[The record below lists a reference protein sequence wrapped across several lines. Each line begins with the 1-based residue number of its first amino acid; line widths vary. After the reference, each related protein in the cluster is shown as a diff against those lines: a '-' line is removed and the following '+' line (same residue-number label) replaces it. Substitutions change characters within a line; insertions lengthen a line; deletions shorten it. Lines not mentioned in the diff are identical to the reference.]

1 MIPKRGFFQPVDSTG
16 QIGWLWWLIF
26 LMAGIIFWS
35 EIGFKIQIIPIAY
48 IVVMLVLAIVIILR
62 RRIYVA
68 GAQLFLG
75 RVFGAEYEKIS
86 LLQIDNWQLNG
97 HTLSFTRAGRLRKYW
112 LSANIAQRIKEY
124 MNTHGGKNNN

>member
-86 LLQIDNWQLNG
+86 LLQIDNWQLIG

-112 LSANIAQRIKEY
+112 LSANIAQQIKEY